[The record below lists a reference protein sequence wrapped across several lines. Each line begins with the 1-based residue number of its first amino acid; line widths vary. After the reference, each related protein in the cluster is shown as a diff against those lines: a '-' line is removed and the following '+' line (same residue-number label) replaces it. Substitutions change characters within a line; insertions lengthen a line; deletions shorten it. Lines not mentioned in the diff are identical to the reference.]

1 MPYWRGKS
9 ILHLSVRW
17 VMLGAALHFA
27 FYANPLLANP
37 TGASVVNGAVNMQ
50 TTGNTLAITASDR
63 SIINWQG
70 FSIGAGETTQFI
82 QPSANASV
90 LNRVTSGDASQIM
103 GALQANGQVYLINPN
118 GVFIGNGATINVGSF
133 LASTANVSDESFMR
147 GGNLTFSEASGAG
160 IINRGTI
167 TANQGNVFLLAKTV
181 DNSGTIQAAQGT
193 VGLMAGTQF
202 FLKKDETGAVKVKV
216 DSSSV
221 LGVKAGTGVANSGVI
236 EAMQAQ
242 LEAQG
247 NVYALAI
254 NQSGIIRATGVSRDA
269 SGTIVLSAPGGM
281 IRNTGTMLALN
292 RDGSGG
298 RLSVSGG
305 DIMTDVSS
313 IMTAAGTGVSD
324 LAMGGQI
331 EISAEKDAI
340 LSGRLDVSAG
350 DGAKGG
356 RLVVTGERVGL
367 FDGKVNASG
376 GTGGGE
382 VLLGGDYQGLNPLVR
397 NASQTYVGQE
407 AEIRADATVAGD
419 GGKIITW
426 SDNGTQ
432 FYGSATAKG
441 GAVSGNGG
449 LVEVSGRDFLDYLGS
464 VNTLA
469 PNGVNGA
476 LLLDP
481 TDMAITTTADA
492 NTTGTG
498 TSVNPFAPLASSSSG
513 STLTWATINTAL
525 GGGNVFVTTSESPN
539 TTGQTG
545 TITIGASSS
554 WNSANSLTFTAASG
568 GNIVVDG
575 LLSNATTGGLV
586 LITSGAGQINLNAN
600 ITLAGGNLTLNGST
614 ILTTAGAGVTL
625 TTSNG
630 SINLGA
636 INSTAATQKNL
647 TLVAGTGAITFSD
660 AVGASTALGA
670 IAVTSAANTLFTG
683 GVNAT
688 SLIYAASTGTA
699 QFEGVQTFSGA
710 LTVIA
715 NSGINYATGSSASV
729 GGATALTSSTGN
741 IILNGA
747 ITTTGGTTGVTA
759 TAGSVTIGQAI
770 SSSGAVAISGNTG
783 VTTTAGITSTAGN
796 IGITATTGT
805 LSLGGAAITS
815 VSNVGAGTVTLAAS
829 AGALTILAAGDITSG
844 GNVSLTGSTGIVT
857 AGDVSTTGDNVTYSS
872 ATTLNG
878 SVGVNTVSGGTVA
891 FSSTLGSNNESNLT
905 LTTGTGNINFVGA
918 VGGAAGV
925 NRLGDISIV
934 SATDV
939 SFSSTLFAN
948 AFNQT
953 AGAGTTTFTG
963 ASNFDGNVSVSAG
976 ILSLVGSM
984 TTLNGGTVTIG
995 STAGNNGITGNIVA
1009 DGAVSVSATGGVI
1022 NLDGNITTTADLITL
1037 NSSTVLLGDQ
1047 TLTSAG
1053 GNININNII
1062 NGGQILTLNAGA
1074 GNVTFAS
1081 AAIIGGT
1088 TGLTGL
1094 EVTGTT
1100 INLNSTTLTVDGG
1113 AGGNTI
1119 TFTGATVLGANVTI
1133 DTDGTSDNNVNFAG
1147 TVNADNAT
1155 TQNRTLTVTS
1165 GTGTA
1170 TFGGI
1175 LGASGALADLDVT
1188 AATINLNTT
1197 GITVNDQGGNTAT
1210 FTGAAVLGA
1219 NVTINTDGA
1228 VDNNVNFTSTINADN
1243 ATTQNRTL
1251 TVTAGTGTA
1260 TFGGIVGATQALADM
1275 DVSAGTINLNANVTV
1290 DDQGGNTVIFTG
1302 ATVLGGN
1309 VAIDTDGT
1317 TDNNLS
1323 FAGAGTINSASSA
1336 TPRNLTFNSGT
1347 GGTINVAGAVGTTG
1361 LLGTVTITQSG
1372 GATFNGAMTANTV
1385 AITDSAAGADVAF
1398 LGNLTANTA
1407 MTVAAGTAAY
1417 DVLITGTSN
1426 SIAGSSLFSNTGQLT
1441 IGDSANDVSL
1451 FTGGL
1456 TATTQSSG
1464 FGAGFLRSAGGNI
1477 NLGSVTFTADSTIDA
1492 TNNGAVPLGADVNLA
1507 TALGGLN
1514 LTLVGGINGIVFV
1527 GGATVANLTVTA
1539 DEINFS
1545 GAASIT
1551 ATGAVLLQ
1559 GATAATT
1566 IGVGGGAGTLDLN
1579 DTDLAAIADG
1589 ATSIMIGQAGQ
1600 TGLVTVDTSTF
1611 RDPVTIRSSGTLGEV
1626 QVDGLIS
1633 ATGATTSVTLEGATL
1648 DLNAGIDTA
1657 GGAVTLTG
1665 GIGGVD
1671 LAAAQTIDT
1680 AAGSNSGTDSGDVS
1694 ITATGTGTITLAGD
1708 LLTTGASNNAGVGS
1722 AGGAIT
1728 ITGSNGNVSIT
1739 SNISALGG
1747 ASSAGAG
1754 GAGGDLSITTTT
1766 GTIGLANIDTSGGDS
1781 SLNNSNG
1788 GDAGAIA
1795 INSSGGLSVTLNS
1808 STISASGGAAGG
1820 GTGLAGDGANITFD
1834 NPVIL
1839 AGDSTISTTGNTGGD
1854 IAFNDTVSGAFDLNL
1869 ATGNGDIT
1877 FLDDV
1882 GSGVLDPL
1890 GIVTV
1895 NSVDTFLSTADFEAD
1910 EFVLATTSPLT
1921 GVTFSGGLNL
1931 SIGLSTIAGNYGFSI
1946 TGAANTIA
1954 GTTTFSN
1961 TGTLIL
1967 GDGGD
1972 TINFTGGVVAIAPS
1986 AKTINGTIT
1995 AAGTGLI
2002 NLGTTPVTVSGNSTV
2017 GGTSTGAIT
2026 LGNAT
2031 LADNVTLTVG
2041 AGAVTPISLGTVS
2054 GTAGGIASNLT
2065 INTTGAVTAAGV
2077 INTDIGTITITQS
2090 GGVAFQGA
2098 VTANTV
2104 SVLDSTAASSVSFQQ
2119 NLTVNTGMSAAAGTA
2134 AYNVSILGTGTSVI
2148 NGSSTFA
2155 NNGTLTLGAGG
2166 TSIIQF
2172 TGGVTT
2178 VSGANGPSVIL
2189 AANQVTALGTGAIT
2203 LGSVA
2208 NAKTVQVNNT
2218 VTMGG
2223 AGTGAITVGNAT
2235 LADGVTLTVGT
2246 GIANAITLGTVT
2258 GTAAGTVSNLT
2269 LNTTG
2274 VVTVGGAIGT
2284 DIGTVTLINSGGATF
2299 AGSIDAAAII
2309 VTASSAGSTVDFQ
2322 GSVGTTDS
2330 PTLNIGSGAY
2340 NVSITGA
2347 NNTIAG
2353 ITTFNNTGVLTL
2365 GNGGDTLAFTGG
2377 VIATAPSGKTIN
2389 GNITAAGTGV
2399 INLGTTPVTVS
2410 GNSTVGGTSTG
2421 AITLGSAT
2429 LADSV
2434 TLTLGT
2440 GIANAINLGSVSGTA
2455 VGTASNLTF
2464 NTTGAVTVAGAVN
2477 TDIGTITITQSGGV
2491 AFQSTVTANTVTI
2504 SDSTAGADVA
2514 FQGNLTV
2521 NTGMSAVGGTAAY
2534 DILITGSS
2542 NSIASTTTF
2551 SNTGQLTIGNAA
2563 NDVTVFTGG
2572 LTATTQSAGFGAGF
2586 VRTAGGVVDL
2596 GAVTFTAATTID
2608 TTNNGAVPAGA
2619 NLTLVDALGGQ
2630 NITLIG
2636 GTGGTVD
2643 LAAATVANLTV
2654 TANAID
2660 FSGAANSIVASGDV
2674 LLQGAT
2680 AATTIGVGG
2689 GAGTLQV
2696 DDNDL
2701 LAIADGATSITIG
2714 QASQT
2719 GLITVDT
2726 STFRDSVTIR
2736 SSGTGGEVQVDG
2748 LITAT
2753 GATTSV
2759 TLQGATL
2766 DLNAGITTAGGAVT
2780 LTGGAGGVDLA
2791 AAQTILTTAAAG
2803 TASGAVA
2810 VTATG
2815 AGTINLAGAITTT
2828 GADNNLGAG
2837 SAGGNVTIT
2846 GATGTVT
2853 VSGAVT
2859 ATGGAGTR
2867 AFVAG
2872 GENGGAGGDIAI
2884 SATTGNVSVTGAVNT
2899 LGGSATN
2906 GEGGMGG
2913 DLALS
2918 TTTGTIGL
2926 GNINTSG
2933 GTSTTTNFDGGDAGT
2948 ITLSSTGSSAVTLNN
2963 STISASGGTAGGG
2976 IGVAGNGA
2984 AITFNN
2990 PVLLATGAAS
3000 IITTGANGGNI
3011 TFNSTVNSSSS
3022 LTPRS
3027 LTLTAGSGA
3036 QAGTVTFAGIV
3047 GGTAALTDLDVTAK
3061 IIQLNTT
3068 SISVDAGAGG
3078 NIVGL
3083 TGAVTLG
3090 ANVSLDLDG
3099 ALGNNDLLVT
3109 GTVDSASSLVAR
3121 NLTVLAG
3128 ASNDGILTLGDVTVT
3143 GAVGGIAPLGN
3154 ITVSGAGTLTSGTTV
3169 ADNVSFTGDLTA
3181 TANEMFFNGTE
3192 VRSTGAG
3199 TITFAPTTAGRGI
3212 LVTGTATVDA
3222 TRLVL
3227 DTLDS
3232 IYTAGR
3238 LVIGSATSGAVTVVG
3253 ALDLSGTGYT
3263 GFSLLSQ
3270 NAVATFNVNSVLTLP
3285 TATDIR
3291 FQLGTGNVDGTA
3303 ELNSASL
3310 SPNLVSAGG
3319 TLRFVS
3325 VGSVSLYGSVANL
3338 QTSVSSGV
3346 GGGLVYLNEGT
3357 LNVIGSQTAAG
3368 QMLIGSENGDLNL
3381 SAQLTGTKI
3390 TSYAA
3395 QNFNN
3400 TFGST
3405 AINLLGGRGLVYST
3419 SPDDNTP
3426 NSANGGLN
3434 GFGAAY
3440 LVPTPDFDFTGVGT
3454 YTIANAPAGSANL
3467 MAYSDPLPV
3476 SQLDAVTLN
3485 QIVQTEAYLAAV
3497 PLTGASLPALPRS
3510 EVRLGFR
3517 AGAPQQR
3524 APALNS
3530 LGKVEQGADT
3540 KGQSA
3545 EMATPGRL
3553 KVSQVKRAGEDKGA
3567 GQTVRSEQKV
3577 QPIIRIGAVTLRPS
3591 GDYLPAELAEVTM
3604 DGIKISQK

>member
-9 ILHLSVRW
+9 ILHLGVRW
-17 VMLGAALHFA
+17 IMLATAVQFA
-27 FYANPLLANP
+27 FYAHPLFANP
-37 TGASVVNGAVNMQ
+37 AGASVVNGAVNMQ

-90 LNRVTSGDASQIM
+90 LNRVTSGDSSQIM

-181 DNSGTIQAAQGT
+181 ENSGTIQAAQGT

-298 RLSVSGG
+298 RLSISGQ
-305 DIMTDVSS
+305 DVSLSDLS
-313 IMTAAGTGVSD
+313 ILTATGTGGSEV
-324 LAMGGQI
+324 AVGGQI
-331 EISAEKDAI
+331 EISAVEDAI
-340 LSGRLDVSAG
+340 VAGRLDVTAG
-350 DGAKGG
+350 GSAKGG
-356 RLVVTGERVGL
+356 RMVVTGRRVGV
-367 FDGKVNASG
+367 FGGKLDASG

-382 VLLGGDYQGLNPLVR
+382 ILLGGDYQGMNPLVR
-397 NASQTYVGQE
+397 NAERTYVSQDS
-407 AEIRADATVAGD
+407 IISADATVAGD
-419 GGKIITW
+419 GGKIINW

-449 LVEVSGRDFLDYLGS
+449 FVEVSGRDFLDYLGS

-481 TDMAITTTADA
+481 TDMAIGPATA
-492 NTTGTG
+492 NTSGAGTA
-498 TSVNPFAPLASSSSG
+498 VDPFIPSASPSS
-513 STLTWATINTAL
+513 LTWAGIQAAL
-525 GGGNVFVTTSESPN
+525 AGGNVFVTTSGSPN

-545 TITIGASSS
+545 TITIGASAGWSS
-554 WNSANSLTFTAASG
+554 VNTLTFTAASG

-614 ILTTAGAGVTL
+614 VLTTAGAGVTL
-625 TTSNG
+625 QTSNG

-688 SLIYAASTGTA
+688 SLVYTASSGTA

-729 GGATALTSSTGN
+729 GGATALTSSAGSVT
-741 IILNGA
+741 LNGA
-747 ITTTGGTTGVTA
+747 ISTAGGSFAATGNTGVTA
-759 TAGSVTIGQAI
+759 TAGITTTLANATTGLTSGAGTVSVGGALSSSGNVTITGSTGVTTTAGITSSAGTTGLTSGAGAVSVGGAI
-770 SSSGAVAISGNTG
+770 SSSGTVTISGNTG

-796 IGITATTGT
+796 IGITATTGA
-805 LSLGGAAITS
+805 LSLGGAVITS
-815 VSNVGAGTVTLAAS
+815 VANVGAGSVTLAAS
-829 AGALTILAAGDITSG
+829 SGALTILAAGDITSG
-844 GNVSLTGSTGIVT
+844 GAVSLTGSTGIST
-857 AGDVSTTGDNVTYSS
+857 AGGITTTGDNVTFVS

-878 SVGVNTVSGGTVA
+878 NVAVNTVSGGTVA

-905 LTTGTGNINFVGA
+905 LTTDTGNINFVGA

-939 SFSSTLFAN
+939 SFSSTLFAS
-948 AFNQT
+948 AFSQT
-953 AGAGTTTFTG
+953 AGSGTTTFTG
-963 ASNFDGNVSVSAG
+963 ASNFDGNVSISAG

-984 TTLNGGTVTIG
+984 TTLNGGSVTIG

-1009 DGAVSVSATGGVI
+1009 DGSVSVSATGGVI

-1062 NGGQILTLNAGA
+1062 NGGQILTLDAGA

-1081 AAIIGGT
+1081 AAILGGT

-1094 EVTGTT
+1094 QVTGTT

-1133 DTDGTSDNNVNFAG
+1133 DTDGVSDNNVNFAG

-1175 LGASGALADLDVT
+1175 LGASGALADLDVA

-1243 ATTQNRTL
+1243 ATTQDRTL
-1251 TVTAGTGTA
+1251 TVTAGTGTT

-1290 DDQGGNTVIFTG
+1290 DDQGGNTVNFTG

-1309 VAIDTDGT
+1309 VAIDTDGA

-1323 FAGAGTINSASSA
+1323 FAGTGTINSASSA
-1336 TPRNLTFNSGT
+1336 TPRNLTFNTGT
-1347 GGTINVAGAVGTTG
+1347 GGTVSVTGAVGGTA

-1441 IGDSANDVSL
+1441 IGDAANDVSL

-1456 TATTQSSG
+1456 TATTQSAG

-1507 TALGGLN
+1507 TALGGQN
-1514 LTLVGGINGIVFV
+1514 LTLVGGINGLVFV

-1539 DEINFS
+1539 DVINFS

-1559 GATAATT
+1559 GATADTT
-1566 IGVGGGAGTLDLN
+1566 IGVGGGAGVLEID

-1589 ATSIMIGQAGQ
+1589 ATSITIGQALQ
-1600 TGLVTVDTSTF
+1600 TGLITVSTSAF
-1611 RDPVTIRSSGTLGEV
+1611 RDPIIIRSSGTLGEV
-1626 QVDGLIS
+1626 QVDGLIT
-1633 ATGATTSVTLEGATL
+1633 ATGATTSVTLQGATL
-1648 DLNAGIDTA
+1648 DLNAGIDTG

-1671 LAAAQTIDT
+1671 LAVAQTINT
-1680 AAGSNSGTDSGDVS
+1680 AAAADSGTDSGAVA
-1694 ITATGTGTITLAGD
+1694 ITATGVGTINLTGNLV
-1708 LLTTGASNNAGVGS
+1708 TTGAANSLGAGS
-1722 AGGAIT
+1722 AAGAVT
-1728 ITGSNGNVSIT
+1728 ITST
-1739 SNISALGG
+1739 SGTIALANISTSGG
-1747 ASSAGAG
+1747 AS
-1754 GAGGDLSITTTT
+1754 T
-1766 GTIGLANIDTSGGDS
+1766 
-1781 SLNNSNG
+1781 LNNSNG
-1788 GDAGAIA
+1788 GDAGAIS
-1795 INSSGGLSVTLNS
+1795 INSTSGLSVTLNS

-1820 GTGLAGDGANITFD
+1820 GTGLAGDGANIDFN

-1839 AGDSTISTTGNTGGD
+1839 AVGTSTITTTGNTGGD
-1854 IAFNDTVSGAFDLNL
+1854 IAFNDTVSGTFNL
-1869 ATGNGDIT
+1869 SLTTGNGDIT
-1877 FLDDV
+1877 FAGDA

-1890 GIVTV
+1890 GIVSV
-1895 NSVDTFLSTADFEAD
+1895 NSVNTFISSSTFEAAQ
-1910 EFVLATTSPLT
+1910 FVLAAAPLT
-1921 GVTFSGGLNL
+1921 SVTFSGGLSL
-1931 SIGLSTIAGNYGFSI
+1931 STSLTTIAGNYGFSI
-1946 TGAANTIA
+1946 TGASNSIA
-1954 GTTTFSN
+1954 GDTNFLNQGALVLGNDALDVLTFV
-1961 TGTLIL
+1961 
-1967 GDGGD
+1967 GG
-1972 TINFTGGVVAIAPS
+1972 
-1986 AKTINGTIT
+1986 
-1995 AAGTGLI
+1995 
-2002 NLGTTPVTVSGNSTV
+2002 LGTTGNVTNPSSVSLAGTINTTNTQMDLGAVTLTAATTLDTGNSAVGVLNVGAVTSGGNSLTLDSGSTAGATIGLASMANLAGGLTIRDAGGLATIGGAIGNST
-2017 GGTSTGAIT
+2017 
-2026 LGNAT
+2026 
-2031 LADNVTLTVG
+2031 
-2041 AGAVTPISLGTVS
+2041 AGAVTVTQSTSGVIFLSTVDATTVTLTD
-2054 GTAGGIASNLT
+2054 TANGQTITFIGNLT
-2065 INTTGAVTAAGV
+2065 AT
-2077 INTDIGTITITQS
+2077 
-2090 GGVAFQGA
+2090 
-2098 VTANTV
+2098 
-2104 SVLDSTAASSVSFQQ
+2104 
-2119 NLTVNTGMSAAAGTA
+2119 TGMSAAANGS
-2134 AYNVSILGTGTSVI
+2134 YNVSILG
-2148 NGSSTFA
+2148 
-2155 NNGTLTLGAGG
+2155 
-2166 TSIIQF
+2166 
-2172 TGGVTT
+2172 
-2178 VSGANGPSVIL
+2178 
-2189 AANQVTALGTGAIT
+2189 
-2203 LGSVA
+2203 VA
-2208 NAKTVQVNNT
+2208 
-2218 VTMGG
+2218 
-2223 AGTGAITVGNAT
+2223 
-2235 LADGVTLTVGT
+2235 
-2246 GIANAITLGTVT
+2246 
-2258 GTAAGTVSNLT
+2258 
-2269 LNTTG
+2269 
-2274 VVTVGGAIGT
+2274 
-2284 DIGTVTLINSGGATF
+2284 
-2299 AGSIDAAAII
+2299 
-2309 VTASSAGSTVDFQ
+2309 
-2322 GSVGTTDS
+2322 
-2330 PTLNIGSGAY
+2330 
-2340 NVSITGA
+2340 
-2347 NNTIAG
+2347 NTIAG
-2353 ITTFNNTGVLTL
+2353 ATTLANTGIVRL
-2365 GNGGDTLAFTGG
+2365 
-2377 VIATAPSGKTIN
+2377 V
-2389 GNITAAGTGV
+2389 
-2399 INLGTTPVTVS
+2399 
-2410 GNSTVGGTSTG
+2410 VGG
-2421 AITLGSAT
+2421 GSNE
-2429 LADSV
+2429 S
-2434 TLTLGT
+2434 
-2440 GIANAINLGSVSGTA
+2440 
-2455 VGTASNLTF
+2455 
-2464 NTTGAVTVAGAVN
+2464 
-2477 TDIGTITITQSGGV
+2477 
-2491 AFQSTVTANTVTI
+2491 
-2504 SDSTAGADVA
+2504 
-2514 FQGNLTV
+2514 
-2521 NTGMSAVGGTAAY
+2521 
-2534 DILITGSS
+2534 
-2542 NSIASTTTF
+2542 
-2551 SNTGQLTIGNAA
+2551 
-2563 NDVTVFTGG
+2563 VFTGG
-2572 LTATTQSAGFGAGF
+2572 LTATAPSTVNIGGIVRAADAPINLGAVTLTTASTIDSAFGSPIGGLMTISSITGGGFNLALISRGQSTTVAGNATGLGTLELQDDVAFATGSMIFNGNLVANTLTTFSRAYAVQLNGAANTITTATTFNNLGALTIGQAAGSSTFTGGVVATAPSGVTLLGTVATAGTTMSLGDAGTGVTLGEATILNSGTGAINVNGALAGGGFGLTLQGGLGTGTVTIAEGISNLGSLSTTVAAYNVLIIGSNNSIGGTTVFNNTGSLTIGNAATDITLFTGGVSAPGPTAGFGAGF
-2586 VRTAGGVVDL
+2586 LRSAGGVVNL
-2596 GAVTFTAATTID
+2596 GAVTFTAASTID
-2608 TTNNGAVPAGA
+2608 TTNLGAVAAGA
-2619 NLTLVDALGGQ
+2619 NLTLVNALGGQ
-2630 NITLIG
+2630 NLTL
-2636 GTGGTVD
+2636 TGGTAGAVD
-2643 LAAATVANLTV
+2643 LAGATVANLTV
-2654 TANAID
+2654 TANGIN
-2660 FSGAANSIVASGDV
+2660 FTGGANTITSTGAV

-2680 AATTIGVGG
+2680 AATTIDVGSPAG
-2689 GAGTLQV
+2689 GTGTLGIS
-2696 DDNDL
+2696 DTDL
-2701 LAIADGATSITIG
+2701 AAIASGATSLTIG
-2714 QASQT
+2714 QATQSGTIVVGSSAFQNPVT
-2719 GLITVDT
+2719 IQAPSGLIQLTDA
-2726 STFRDSVTIR
+2726 VTNP
-2736 SSGTGGEVQVDG
+2736 G
-2748 LITAT
+2748 
-2753 GATTSV
+2753 
-2759 TLQGATL
+2759 
-2766 DLNAGITTAGGAVT
+2766 NAVT
-2780 LTGGAGGVDLA
+2780 LAG
-2791 AAQTILTTAAAG
+2791 
-2803 TASGAVA
+2803 
-2810 VTATG
+2810 
-2815 AGTINLAGAITTT
+2815 
-2828 GADNNLGAG
+2828 
-2837 SAGGNVTIT
+2837 
-2846 GATGTVT
+2846 
-2853 VSGAVT
+2853 
-2859 ATGGAGTR
+2859 
-2867 AFVAG
+2867 
-2872 GENGGAGGDIAI
+2872 
-2884 SATTGNVSVTGAVNT
+2884 
-2899 LGGSATN
+2899 
-2906 GEGGMGG
+2906 
-2913 DLALS
+2913 
-2918 TTTGTIGL
+2918 
-2926 GNINTSG
+2926 
-2933 GTSTTTNFDGGDAGT
+2933 
-2948 ITLSSTGSSAVTLNN
+2948 
-2963 STISASGGTAGGG
+2963 
-2976 IGVAGNGA
+2976 
-2984 AITFNN
+2984 
-2990 PVLLATGAAS
+2990 PVLLATGAVSISTAS
-3000 IITTGANGGNI
+3000 TTGGNI
-3011 TFNSTVNSSSS
+3011 AFNSTVDSASN
-3022 LTPRS
+3022 LAPRS

-3036 QAGTVTFAGIV
+3036 QAGTVTFSGIV

-3061 IIQLNTT
+3061 TIQVNT
-3068 SISVDAGAGG
+3068 SSVSVDAGPGG
-3078 NIVGL
+3078 NTVSLI
-3083 TGAVTLG
+3083 GAVTLG

-3099 ALGNNDLLVT
+3099 ALGNNSVVVT

-3128 ASNDGILTLGDVTVT
+3128 ATADGILTLGDVTVT
-3143 GAVGGIAPLGN
+3143 GAVGGTAPLAN
-3154 ITVSGAGTLTSGTTV
+3154 ITVTGAGTLISGTV
-3169 ADNVSFTGDLTA
+3169 AADNVAFTGDLTA

-3212 LVTGTATVDA
+3212 LVTGTATGDA

-3227 DTLDS
+3227 DTLSS
-3232 IYTAGR
+3232 IYTSGR
-3238 LVIGSATSGAVTVVG
+3238 LVIGSGTSGVVSLET
-3253 ALDLSGTGYT
+3253 LDLSGNSFS
-3263 GFSLLSQ
+3263 GFSFLSGDFD
-3270 NAVATFNVNSVLTLP
+3270 VTFASGSLLTLP

-3291 FQLGTGNVDGTA
+3291 FQLGTGDVDGTA

-3310 SPNLVSAGG
+3310 SPNLVSTGG
-3319 TLRFVS
+3319 TLRFVT
-3325 VGSVSLYGSVANL
+3325 VDSVSLYGSVDSI
-3338 QTSVSSGV
+3338 QTSVSSG
-3346 GGGLVYLNEGT
+3346 GSGGLVYLNEGT

-3368 QMLIGSENGDLNL
+3368 QILIGSVNGDLNL
-3381 SAQLTGTKI
+3381 SSQLTGTKI
-3390 TSYAA
+3390 TAYAA

-3405 AINLLGGRGLVYST
+3405 AINLQGGRGLVYST
-3419 SPDDNTP
+3419 NPDNNNP
-3426 NSANGGLN
+3426 SSGNGGLT
-3434 GFGAAY
+3434 GFGATY
-3440 LVPTPDFDFTGVGT
+3440 LVPTPDVLYPTVGT

-3476 SQLDAVTLN
+3476 SQLDTVTLN

-3497 PLTGASLPALPRS
+3497 PLTGATLPALPRS
-3510 EVRLGFR
+3510 DVRLGFR
-3517 AGAPQQR
+3517 TGAPQQR
-3524 APALNS
+3524 APAVAP
-3530 LGKVEQGADT
+3530 LGQVDKNLGT

-3545 EMATPGRL
+3545 EIVAPGRL
-3553 KVSQVKRAGEDKGA
+3553 KVSQMKRVDETKAV
-3567 GQTVRSEQKV
+3567 GQVEGRQPMV
-3577 QPIIRIGAVTLRPS
+3577 QPVIRIGVVSLRSS
-3591 GDYLPAELAEVTM
+3591 GEYLPFELAEVTM
-3604 DGIKISQK
+3604 GGIRISQK